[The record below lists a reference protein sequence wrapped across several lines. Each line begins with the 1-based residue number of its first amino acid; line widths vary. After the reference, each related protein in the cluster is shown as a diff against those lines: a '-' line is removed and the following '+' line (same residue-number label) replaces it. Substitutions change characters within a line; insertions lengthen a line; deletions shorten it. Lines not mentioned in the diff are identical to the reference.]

1 MVYGVVKR
9 LLVGRPVQSDR
20 LGHTLLPKKIALPV
34 FASDALSSVAYATE
48 QILIVL
54 SAGGVALITHTPW
67 IALAVGLLMLVVVAS
82 YRQNVH
88 AYPSGG
94 GDYEVATTNLGKRVG
109 MTVASALMV
118 DYTLTV
124 AVSVSSG
131 VANLASAFP
140 ALDSHVTLLAVIVVA
155 IIAVINL
162 RGVRESG
169 TAFAIPTYC
178 FIAAVV
184 LMIIWGASRLAL
196 GHDLRAESASYHYKS
211 VKEYSGLLLV
221 FLLLRAF
228 SSGCTALTGVEAI
241 SNGVPAFRKPKSKNA
256 ATTLALLGGVSVA
269 MFAGI
274 TALALISH
282 VHAAALPGDLT
293 GVPAGHTPRTV
304 IAQVGRAVFGGSS
317 PFFYILQ
324 LVTALILV
332 LAANTAFN
340 GFPVLA
346 SILAKDGFL
355 PRQLR
360 NRGDRLAFSNG
371 ILLLSGF
378 AIVLIVA
385 FKASPTRLIQLY
397 IIGVFVSFVCSQTGM
412 IRHWNR
418 LLRTTTDAKARLHMM
433 RSRAINTVGAGV
445 TAVVLVIVLVSKF
458 ANGAWIAVV
467 AMLVIWLTMNGIHK
481 HYANVALEL
490 TPADGVVMTLPA
502 SNRSIVLVSKLHLPT
517 LRALAYAR
525 ATRPSRLE
533 AITVDV
539 DEAETLRLKEEWDDS
554 DMPLPLTV
562 IASPYREITRPV
574 VEYVKRLRRESPR
587 DIITVYVPEYVLGH
601 WWEQVLH
608 NQSALRLKARLLQQ
622 RGVVVASVPY
632 QLSSATKSRPAAGKA
647 GDPLGSGRSPAQ
659 AARAAVTP
667 DGGNRAGGRQA
678 GEQGKDAQGKDAQG
692 KDEQGMDEQG
702 KDAQGKDAQGKDAQ
716 GKDQQGKDQ
725 QGKGRLRRLAT
736 GREVLHAQEVQAEM
750 SEVSGV
756 GGVVPDLIA
765 ECPDR
770 KVVDVAGTL
779 RTVTLRPRGPSL
791 TMEADLW
798 DGTGT
803 VTLVWLGR
811 RHIPG
816 IQPGRR
822 IVVHGRVAEI
832 KGERTIFNPIYELR
846 SPGGE

>member
-1 MVYGVVKR
+1 MVFGVAKR

-54 SAGGVALITHTPW
+54 SAGGVALITHTAW

-94 GDYEVATTNLGKRVG
+94 GDYEVATTNLGKRLG

-140 ALDSHVTLLAVIVVA
+140 ALDSHVTLIAVIVVA
-155 IIAVINL
+155 VIAIMNL

-178 FIAAVV
+178 FIGAVT
-184 LMIIWGASRLAL
+184 LLIIWGATRLAL
-196 GHDLRAESASYHYKS
+196 GHHLRAESASYHYKS
-211 VKEYSGLLLV
+211 VKEYGGLLLV

-256 ATTLALLGGVSVA
+256 ATTLALLGGISVA

-282 VHAAALPGDLT
+282 VHVGEPGS
-293 GVPAGHTPRTV
+293 VVIPAGQTSRTV
-304 IAQVGRAVFGGSS
+304 IAQVGRAVFGDSS

-346 SILAKDGFL
+346 SILAKDGFM

-385 FKASPTRLIQLY
+385 FHASPTRLIQLY
-397 IIGVFVSFVCSQTGM
+397 IIGVFVSFTCSQTGM

-418 LLRTTTDAKARLHMM
+418 NLRGTTDQATRRRMM
-433 RSRAINTVGAGV
+433 RSRAINTVGACV
-445 TAVVLVIVLVSKF
+445 TGVVLVIVLVSKF

-467 AMLVIWLTMNGIHK
+467 AMVVIWLTMNGIHK

-490 TPADGVVMTLPA
+490 TPAEDVAMTLPA

-539 DEAETLRLKEEWDDS
+539 DEAETLRLKQEWDNL

-574 VEYVKRLRRESPR
+574 MEYVKRLRRESPR
-587 DIITVYVPEYVLGH
+587 DIITVYIPEYVLGH

-608 NQSALRLKARLLQQ
+608 NQSALRLKARLLQL

-632 QLSSATKSRPAAGKA
+632 QLSSATKSMPAAYGRA
-647 GDPLGSGRSPAQ
+647 ADPLSGALSTGPAEASGSGVTHK
-659 AARAAVTP
+659 AARAA
-667 DGGNRAGGRQA
+667 RAAASAGKPRKVPLRKLTAGR
-678 GEQGKDAQGKDAQG
+678 DA
-692 KDEQGMDEQG
+692 
-702 KDAQGKDAQGKDAQ
+702 
-716 GKDQQGKDQ
+716 
-725 QGKGRLRRLAT
+725 
-736 GREVLHAQEVQAEM
+736 LHAADLQAEM
-750 SEVSGV
+750 TDLAEA
-756 GGVVPDLIA
+756 GGPRPTPIDECTERDL
-765 ECPDR
+765 
-770 KVVDVAGTL
+770 VDVAGTL
-779 RTVTLRPRGPSL
+779 RTVTLRPRGASL

-798 DGTGT
+798 DGTGNI
-803 VTLVWLGR
+803 TLIWLGR

-822 IVVHGRVAEI
+822 IVVRGRVAHI
-832 KGERTIFNPIYELR
+832 KGERAIFNPVYELR
-846 SPGGE
+846 APGAD